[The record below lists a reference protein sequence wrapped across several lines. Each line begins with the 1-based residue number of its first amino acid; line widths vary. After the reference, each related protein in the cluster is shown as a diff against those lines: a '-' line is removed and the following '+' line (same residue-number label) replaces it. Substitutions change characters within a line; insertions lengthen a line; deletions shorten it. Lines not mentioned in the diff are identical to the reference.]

1 MNTIIPFAIKR
12 ALAAG
17 CVLVLCASLGACIDE
32 EHYLHHD
39 MVSSH
44 AGDAIAVNAATQTI
58 DPWPKE
64 SKNSKIDVDGKRL
77 ALGVERYQE
86 NKSIPPRGLNN
97 SSAPQQQQQQ
107 QAADPAPASPAVHQ

>member
-1 MNTIIPFAIKR
+1 MTRIIAQAMGR

-17 CVLVLCASLGACIDE
+17 AALVLCGSLGACIDE

-39 MVSSH
+39 MVSAH

-64 SKNSKIDVDGKRL
+64 SKNSTIDVDGKRL
-77 ALGVERYQE
+77 ALGVERYQA
-86 NKSIPPRGLNN
+86 NKSIQPRGLNN
-97 SSAPQQQQQQ
+97 SSATQQQ
-107 QAADPAPASPAVHQ
+107 QAQQPSDPAPSSVRQ

>member
-1 MNTIIPFAIKR
+1 MSKTISSTIR
-12 ALAAG
+12 RVLAAG
-17 CVLVLCASLGACIDE
+17 GALVLCASLGACIDE

-77 ALGVERYQE
+77 ALGVERYQA
-86 NKSIPPRGLNN
+86 NKSIEPRGLNN
-97 SSAPQQQQQQ
+97 PSAPPQQQQQQ
-107 QAADPAPASPAVHQ
+107 QSDPASPAVHQ